1 MCVKWMMS
9 CTLRSDIIWLSPKLK
24 SGLQYCLCALMAVTL
39 ESFLQF
45 YFFLLPRCYS
55 AMRVKAWNY
64 KLQIALQ
71 NLKSVLPYINNTEYR
86 SKVDVRLNGS
96 SDSSLILV
104 YCYFDRFFERR
115 HYGSTIS
122 CMLGILFY
130 KRKMIIFL
138 VFIVYCHWKLNIRDL
153 EH

>member
-1 MCVKWMMS
+1 
-9 CTLRSDIIWLSPKLK
+9 
-24 SGLQYCLCALMAVTL
+24 MAVAF

-55 AMRVKAWNY
+55 AMRVKTWNY

-71 NLKSVLPYINNTEYR
+71 NLKSVLPYINNTKYR

-104 YCYFDRFFERR
+104 YCYFDRFF
-115 HYGSTIS
+115 GTSTLWIDNF
-122 CMLGILFY
+122 LDAWDTILQTLNDY
-130 KRKMIIFL
+130 IFGFHCL
-138 VFIVYCHWKLNIRDL
+138 LSLKTKYTRPGTLKYTKDVSFNYLLYFV
-153 EH
+153 

>member
-24 SGLQYCLCALMAVTL
+24 NGLQYCLCVLMAVTL

-45 YFFLLPRCYS
+45 DFFSVTPVLLSLQCVWKRGII
-55 AMRVKAWNY
+55 NY
-64 KLQIALQ
+64 KLPYKTW
-71 NLKSVLPYINNTEYR
+71 NLPYINNTKYR

-104 YCYFDRFFERR
+104 YCYFDRFF
-115 HYGSTIS
+115 GTSTLWIDNF
-122 CMLGILFY
+122 LYAWDTILQT
-130 KRKMIIFL
+130 
-138 VFIVYCHWKLNIRDL
+138 
-153 EH
+153 

>member
-1 MCVKWMMS
+1 
-9 CTLRSDIIWLSPKLK
+9 
-24 SGLQYCLCALMAVTL
+24 MAVTL
-39 ESFLQF
+39 ESFLQL

-104 YCYFDRFFERR
+104 YCYFDRFF
-115 HYGSTIS
+115 GTSTLWIDNF
-122 CMLGILFY
+122 LYAWDTILQT
-130 KRKMIIFL
+130 
-138 VFIVYCHWKLNIRDL
+138 
-153 EH
+153 

>member
-1 MCVKWMMS
+1 MQLLVTADCLRVVDEQTKVSDMYFFVVSINSIEIRCVKWMMS

-64 KLQIALQ
+64 KLQIVLQ

-104 YCYFDRFFERR
+104 YCYFDRFF
-115 HYGSTIS
+115 GT
-122 CMLGILFY
+122 
-130 KRKMIIFL
+130 
-138 VFIVYCHWKLNIRDL
+138 
-153 EH
+153 